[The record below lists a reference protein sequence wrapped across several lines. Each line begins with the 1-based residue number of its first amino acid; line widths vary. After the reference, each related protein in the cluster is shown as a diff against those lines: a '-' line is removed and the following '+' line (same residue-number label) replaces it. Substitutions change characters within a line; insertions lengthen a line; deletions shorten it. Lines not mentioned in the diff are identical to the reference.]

1 MDVRVLS
8 TLGLTDDDLEALRA
22 TDGVESVMGA
32 YETDAMATIKG
43 EQLAVRIHSLPEA
56 ALASDTGDGVNAVS
70 EDEGYLNRPVL
81 LEGEWPRASGEC
93 VILGD
98 VVMGTPVQVGDMVT
112 LGEGTLDVDDVLPT
126 RTYRVVGLVRSS
138 YYATSSS
145 LGTTSLGSGSIQQ
158 VLYVPESD
166 FSDDL
171 PYTEAFLTVAGAAA
185 ERASSEAYDA
195 RIDAAKQAIE
205 ALAPVREQARADGL
219 RADAQAELDDARADY
234 EREKA
239 DADAQLADAKAQLD
253 DAAATLEESEQ
264 KLRPRA
270 GGLRIWPGAAG
281 RAEGGNRRTP
291 LAGASAAGRRPGSA
305 RRAEAAARC
314 GGRDA
319 RGRVG
324 AVGAALGG
332 ARAGLERLACPGRR
346 ALCGARPAA
355 GRHRRPGRADR
366 GACAG

>member
-1 MDVRVLS
+1 
-8 TLGLTDDDLEALRA
+8 
-22 TDGVESVMGA
+22 MGA

-43 EQLAVRIHSLPEA
+43 EQLAVRIHSLPPA

-185 ERASSEAYDA
+185 EQASGEAYDA
-195 RIDAAKQAIE
+195 RVDAAKQAIE
-205 ALAPVREQARADGL
+205 ALAPRARAGARRRPARRRPGGAGRRARRL
-219 RADAQAELDDARADY
+219 RAREGRRRGAAGRREGGAGRRRDHTRGKRAGAR
-234 EREKA
+234 R
-239 DADAQLADAKAQLD
+239 
-253 DAAATLEESEQ
+253 
-264 KLRPRA
+264 RA
-270 GGLRIWPGAAG
+270 GGLRIRPGAAG
-281 RAEGGNRRTP
+281 RAGGGSRRAP
-291 LAGASAAGRRPGSA
+291 VPGAGAAGRRPGGA

-319 RGRVG
+319 CRRVG
-324 AVGAALGG
+324 AVGAALGESSR
-332 ARAGLERLACPGRR
+332 RAGKTGMPRPTGSTRR
-346 ALCGARPAA
+346 ATSCRQASTPWT
-355 GRHRRPGRADR
+355 RR
-366 GACAG
+366 